1 MLKKKKKKDFNND
14 LINRFACTYEFCNKD
29 INKFIFMLRKELYPY
44 EYMDGWERFDEASLL
59 NKKYFYGS
67 LYMEDI
73 TDIDYKHAKRVF
85 KNF

>member
-1 MLKKKKKKDFNND
+1 
-14 LINRFACTYEFCNKD
+14 
-29 INKFIFMLRKELYPY
+29 MLRKELYPY